1 MHNHEHHDHEHH
13 EHHGHEH
20 HSHEH
25 HEHHHHHHEHEHEH
39 EHGSEPAPGEARV
52 ECLLHDDA
60 IVVSGDLTVMAAEY
74 EPVRAKINAQL
85 ASVAAAVASAGG
97 IIGHI
102 KASASS
108 TSVEMFSITDADG
121 AVSAKIS
128 PELTV
133 VIHLAAIVF
142 NIDPEAVETAVRTAL
157 KQLTI

>member
-1 MHNHEHHDHEHH
+1 MHNHEHHDHHHDH
-13 EHHGHEH
+13 EHDHGHEH
-20 HSHEH
+20 E
-25 HEHHHHHHEHEHEH
+25 HHHHHEHEEA
-39 EHGSEPAPGEARV
+39 EAAPGELRV

-74 EPVRAKINAQL
+74 GPVRAKINAQL
-85 ASVAAAVASAGG
+85 AAVAAAVASAGG

-121 AVSAKIS
+121 AVSAKAS
-128 PELTV
+128 PELTI

-142 NIDPEAVETAVRTAL
+142 NIAPESAETAVRSAL
-157 KQLTI
+157 EQLTINN

>member
-1 MHNHEHHDHEHH
+1 
-13 EHHGHEH
+13 
-20 HSHEH
+20 
-25 HEHHHHHHEHEHEH
+25 
-39 EHGSEPAPGEARV
+39 
-52 ECLLHDDA
+52 
-60 IVVSGDLTVMAAEY
+60 MAAEY

-85 ASVAAAVASAGG
+85 AVIAEAVSSAGG

-121 AVSAKIS
+121 AASAKTS

-142 NIDPEAVETAVRTAL
+142 NIDPEAAETAVRAAL
-157 KQLTI
+157 KQLTINN